1 MQVAFVNGAAEG
13 LGMTVLLLS
22 FRRQARDHQGSEANC
37 LRKGLH
43 SVSFPVM
50 QKLFVLAL
58 ALIEIPHVSGSIDY
72 VLKDFLRPQRAVI

>member
-1 MQVAFVNGAAEG
+1 
-13 LGMTVLLLS
+13 MTVVLLS

-43 SVSFPVM
+43 SVSLSRHACRFPVM